1 MKLHE
6 AKRIFAEHGIVI
18 PHGVVVSTL
27 GKLESMIVKTQ
38 VLVEGRAKAVEA
50 LLLDIVKVV
59 GVVLR

>member
-18 PHGVVVSTL
+18 PHGVVVSTPEKPE
-27 GKLESMIVKTQ
+27 GRMVKTQ
-38 VLVEGRAKAVEA
+38 VLVEERAKAVEA

-59 GVVLR
+59 RVVLG